1 MDSVPEFDIVTGPN
15 TFWICDIAFR
25 PINRPRPAPGQG
37 CNSAGEAYPTM
48 VVEVGV
54 NQSHKSLY
62 RAAAHYFSPRTTIQ
76 IYLAIKIFPRRQNGT
91 RAMVALRFLRTN
103 PNPTRPDIV
112 KSFGTA
118 PIPRQMKDYL
128 QAKHVPDAAITGLRR
143 PGDPACN
150 AAGIALYQMNF
161 PAALLFNGDPAG
173 VPGALAA
180 GFNLDLWIV
189 QAAALRG

>member
-15 TFWICDIAFR
+15 TFWTCDIAFR

-48 VVEVGV
+48 VVEVDV

-62 RAAAHYFSPRTTIQ
+62 RAAAHHFSPRTTIQ

-91 RAMVALRFLRTN
+91 RTMVALRFLRTN
-103 PNPTRPDIV
+103 KAR
-112 KSFGTA
+112 
-118 PIPRQMKDYL
+118 
-128 QAKHVPDAAITGLRR
+128 HHAAITGLRR
-143 PGDPACN
+143 HGDPACD